1 MRNLPHLGRGNV
13 RARARPPDEQADYRV
28 YTLSVG
34 EWIWFGSQG
43 AAIAA
48 ILSYVF
54 YRSLLAF
61 FFLLPLAGIYPL
73 YKKRELIRRRQRAM
87 SLELKDA
94 LTVFSS
100 FLGAGY
106 SVENALSKVGKE
118 LILLHGEESVMG
130 AEFLAIAGRL
140 SLNETPESLLLDLG
154 ERSGMDDIVS
164 FSQVFA
170 AAKRSGGNLVEVIA
184 HTAGVI
190 RDKVQVQEEIHTM
203 TAAKAFEQKVM
214 NVVPV
219 AIALYIDWTSPG
231 FFDIM
236 YETGLGRM
244 VMSGC
249 IAVYVAAI
257 VLSEKILSVEV

>member
-1 MRNLPHLGRGNV
+1 M
-13 RARARPPDEQADYRV
+13 ADEREDYRI
-28 YTLSVG
+28 YTLSVR
-34 EWIWFGSQG
+34 EWLLFGVQG
-43 AAIAA
+43 AGIAA

-54 YRSLLAF
+54 YRSLLSF
-61 FFLLPLAGIYPL
+61 FLLLPLAILYPI
-73 YKKRELIRRRQRAM
+73 YKKGELIRKRQRAM
-87 SLELKDA
+87 SLEFKDA

-106 SVENALSKVGKE
+106 SVENALAKVGKE
-118 LILLHGEESVMG
+118 LILLHGETSVMG

-140 SLNETPESLLLDLG
+140 RLNETPESLLFDLG
-154 ERSGMDDIVS
+154 ERSGIDDISS

-203 TAAKAFEQKVM
+203 TAEKAFEQKVM

-219 AIALYIDWTSPG
+219 AIVLYIDLSSPG

-249 IAVYVAAI
+249 LVVYVVAI
-257 VLSEKILSVEV
+257 VLAGKILSVEV